1 MNGVA
6 AHPTLSLDPK
16 IICKSRAIRRATP
29 RKSRRRGKTAL
40 IVSTGGASMRSASVA
55 TLPTGERL
63 EYQAGSA
70 YPTGTDVF
78 FRRWVACTIA
88 GEAAGFTIAAALAA
102 TQDLSRMPEFAILLG
117 AGALEGALLG
127 RGQAMAMSRLQ
138 LPTAILRL
146 WPVATSVA
154 AVVAWSIGL
163 IPGSMHR
170 MGWSSWSSWLLAAV
184 LVLVLLASIP
194 TAQFMLLRTALP
206 TAGRWVRFN
215 AVAWMLGLAWTFAPP
230 ALVTPNTPVVSEIGV
245 YAIAGVLMAT
255 TVAIVTGLCW
265 LSWLKRG
272 NVRTVILDAPD

>member
-1 MNGVA
+1 MNGAA

-16 IICKSRAIRRATP
+16 IICKSRAIRRATS

-40 IVSTGGASMRSASVA
+40 IVSTGGASMRSASVT
-55 TLPTGERL
+55 TLPAGERL

-70 YPTGTDVF
+70 YPPGTDVF

-88 GEAAGFTIAAALAA
+88 GEAAGFTVAAALAA

-170 MGWSSWSSWLLAAV
+170 MGWSSLSSWLLAAV

>member
-1 MNGVA
+1 MRPARVV
-6 AHPTLSLDPK
+6 SLRTD
-16 IICKSRAIRRATP
+16 
-29 RKSRRRGKTAL
+29 
-40 IVSTGGASMRSASVA
+40 
-55 TLPTGERL
+55 ERL

-70 YPTGTDVF
+70 YPHGTDAF

-88 GEAAGFTIAAALAA
+88 GEAAGFTVAAALAA
-102 TQDLSRMPEFAILLG
+102 TQDLSHMPEFAILLG
-117 AGALEGALLG
+117 VGALEGALLG

-154 AVVAWSIGL
+154 AVMAWSIGL
-163 IPGSMHR
+163 IPGSLHR
-170 MGWSSWSSWLLAAV
+170 MGWSSWSSWLLAAL

-215 AVAWMLGLAWTFAPP
+215 AVAWMLGLSWTFAPP
-230 ALVTPNTPVVSEIGV
+230 ALVTPDTPVVSEIGV
-245 YAIAGVLMAT
+245 YAIAGILMAT

-272 NVRTVILDAPD
+272 NVRTAILDAPD

>member
-16 IICKSRAIRRATP
+16 IICKSSAIRRATS
-29 RKSRRRGKTAL
+29 RKTRRRGKTVL

-55 TLPTGERL
+55 TLRTGERL

-70 YPTGTDVF
+70 YPPGTDVF

-88 GEAAGFTIAAALAA
+88 GEAAGFTVAAALAA